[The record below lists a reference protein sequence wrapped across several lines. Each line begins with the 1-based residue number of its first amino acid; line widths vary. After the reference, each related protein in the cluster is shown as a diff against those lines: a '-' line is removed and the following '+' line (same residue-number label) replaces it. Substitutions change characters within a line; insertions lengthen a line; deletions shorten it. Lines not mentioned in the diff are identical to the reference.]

1 MCLTTLLKKVSLV
14 TVMNKDLDQR
24 VKSLRDEFSAILDS
38 GEVLE
43 GELRIKLAKA
53 ELVLN
58 KIYRLL
64 NQGSTQ

>member
-1 MCLTTLLKKVSLV
+1 MD
-14 TVMNKDLDQR
+14 KDLDQR
-24 VKSLRDEFSAILDS
+24 VKLLRDEFATILDS
-38 GEVLE
+38 GIELE

-58 KIYRLL
+58 KIYKLL

>member
-1 MCLTTLLKKVSLV
+1 LTTLLKKVSLV